1 MKCWG
6 GFILRGSGVNSRR
19 VRRQQF
25 SFFEQREKMS
35 FHRVEPP
42 ADDGAAGDQHQV
54 HPLEQLVL
62 VQAEAFPHEPTRTVA
77 NVRLANAP
85 AGDDAK
91 PRRGVRREA
100 LPVGQHAA
108 LGQAAAALPVG
119 PEIRAG
125 LDSAGSGKS
134 RVLAGGR
141 HVCRKGRQA
150 GVSRARPRARRP
162 ARILRPALVA
172 MRARKPCLRLRL
184 IFDG

>member
-1 MKCWG
+1 M
-6 GFILRGSGVNSRR
+6 GS
-19 VRRQQF
+19 
-25 SFFEQREKMS
+25 
-35 FHRVEPP
+35 
-42 ADDGAAGDQHQV
+42 
-54 HPLEQLVL
+54 
-62 VQAEAFPHEPTRTVA
+62 
-77 NVRLANAP
+77 ANAL

-91 PRRGVRREA
+91 SRRCVRREA

-108 LGQAAAALPVG
+108 LGQAAAFLPSD
-119 PEIRAG
+119 PEIRAC
-125 LDSAGSGKS
+125 LDSAGFGES

-172 MRARKPCLRLRL
+172 IRARKPCLRFRL

>member
-1 MKCWG
+1 
-6 GFILRGSGVNSRR
+6 
-19 VRRQQF
+19 
-25 SFFEQREKMS
+25 MS
-35 FHRVEPP
+35 FYRVEPP

-54 HPLEQLVL
+54 HPLKQLVL
-62 VQAEAFPHEPTRTVA
+62 VQSEAFPYESPRTVA
-77 NVRLANAP
+77 NVGLANAP
-85 AGDDAK
+85 AGNDAK

-100 LPVGQHAA
+100 LPVGEHAS
-108 LGQAAAALPVG
+108 LCQAAAVLPSD

-125 LDSAGSGKS
+125 LDSAGFGES

-172 MRARKPCLRLRL
+172 MRARKPCLRFRL